1 MEDVSVIKKA
11 AEMNAEHLLTHFD
24 RIADTPDAI
33 PRLRR
38 FILDLAVRGKL
49 VPQDPNDEPVAELLK
64 RIRVE
69 KARLVKAGEIRNPK
83 QVLVIDAGECFF
95 SPPRGWEWKRL
106 SEISRKIHYGFTA
119 SANKMADAVRL
130 LRITDIQDNSVDWFS
145 VPGCEIGEK
154 ALLQFKLEKGDI
166 LVARTG
172 GTIGKSFLVQD
183 VPVAV
188 VFASYLI
195 RVQGSHE
202 IYDRYLK
209 LFLESPIYWIQLHDG
224 SRGAGQPNVNGQT
237 LGKMLVPLPPFA
249 EQHRIVAKVDE
260 LMTLCDRLEAAR
272 VEREA
277 TRDRMAT
284 ASLARLKTPDPDP
297 ATFQNHAT
305 FALNNLTPL
314 TTRRDQIKALRQ
326 TILNLA
332 VRGKLVPQNPNDEPA
347 SERLKRIAADRVALE
362 KNGSIKK
369 SKPLPPVNAADAP
382 FDLPLGWAWARF
394 PEVGLFGRGKSKHRP
409 RNDPMLY
416 TDGKYPFIQTGDVA
430 RSGGSIKTYSNFYN
444 DVGLA
449 QSAMWPAGTLCIT
462 IAANIADSGIL
473 SFDACFPDSIVGLI
487 AYDSFEGAHYFEYFI
502 RTAKANLHDFAPSTA
517 QKNINLGI
525 LMEVLIPLP
534 PLSEQHRI
542 VARVNE
548 LMTLYD
554 QLETSLTTGN
564 DTRRRLLDALLHEAL
579 EHL

>member
-38 FILDLAVRGKL
+38 FILDLAVRSKL
-49 VPQDPNDEPVAELLK
+49 VPQDQNDEPASELLK
-64 RIRVE
+64 RIAAE
-69 KARLVKAGEIRNPK
+69 KARLVKTGEIRNPK

-95 SPPRGWEWKRL
+95 SAPRGWEWKRL

-154 ALLQFKLEKGDI
+154 ALPQFKLEKGDI

-237 LGKMLVPLPPFA
+237 LGKMLVPLPPLA

-260 LMTLCDRLEAAR
+260 LMALCDRLEAAR

-277 TRDRMAT
+277 TRNRMAT
-284 ASLARLKTPDPDP
+284 ASLARLNAPDPDP
-297 ATFQNHAT
+297 ATFQNHTA

-314 TTRRDQIKALRQ
+314 TTRPDQIKALRQ

-332 VRGKLVPQNPNDEPA
+332 VRGKLVPQDPNDEPA
-347 SERLKRIAADRVALE
+347 SELLEEIEADRCKQSRSKRGRLPIASPERQKEEVPYAIPEIWVWAPFGHITISLDGE
-362 KNGSIKK
+362 RIPISKEERSSRPKLYDYYGASGVIDKIDNYLFD
-369 SKPLPPVNAADAP
+369 KPLLLIGEDGANLINRSTPIAFIARGKYWVNNHAHVLDGFSEDFLRYIELFVNAI
-382 FDLPLGWAWARF
+382 DLKPY
-394 PEVGLFGRGKSKHRP
+394 V
-409 RNDPMLY
+409 
-416 TDGKYPFIQTGDVA
+416 TG
-430 RSGGSIKTYSNFYN
+430 
-444 DVGLA
+444 
-449 QSAMWPAGTLCIT
+449 
-462 IAANIADSGIL
+462 
-473 SFDACFPDSIVGLI
+473 
-487 AYDSFEGAHYFEYFI
+487 
-502 RTAKANLHDFAPSTA
+502 TA
-517 QKNINLGI
+517 QPKMNQAKMNS
-525 LMEVLIPLP
+525 IPVALP
-534 PLSEQHRI
+534 PLAEQHRI
-542 VARVNE
+542 VAKVDE
-548 LMTLYD
+548 LMALCD
-554 QLETSLTTGN
+554 QLEMSLTTGN
-564 DTRRRLLDALLHEAL
+564 DTRARLRDALLHETSLGPSAQCRSGYGS
-579 EHL
+579 

>member
-24 RIADTPDAI
+24 CIADAPDAI
-33 PRLRR
+33 PRLQR

-154 ALLQFKLEKGDI
+154 ALLQFKLKKGDI

-237 LGKMLVPLPPFA
+237 LGKMLVSLPPLA

-272 VEREA
+272 MEREA
-277 TRDRMAT
+277 TRARMAT
-284 ASLARLKTPDPDP
+284 ASLARLNTPDPDP
-297 ATFQNHAT
+297 ATFQNHAA

-314 TTRRDQIKALRQ
+314 TTRPDQIKALRQ

-332 VRGKLVPQNPNDEPA
+332 VRGKLVDQDPADEPA
-347 SERLKRIAADRVALE
+347 SADGNALDDELPFESPKGWVWVQFSDVATFENGDRSKKYPKRAEYVSSGVPWINTGHIQPDGSLCQRTMNYITGE
-362 KNGSIKK
+362 KFNS
-369 SKPLPPVNAADAP
+369 
-382 FDLPLGWAWARF
+382 LG
-394 PEVGLFGRGKSKHRP
+394 GGKIRQG
-409 RNDPMLY
+409 DMLY
-416 TDGKYPFIQTGDVA
+416 CLRGATFGKTAFVEPFEKGAIA
-430 RSGGSIKTYSNFYN
+430 SSLMIIRPGSWIDRRFTYFYLISSLGR
-444 DVGLA
+444 DQL
-449 QSAMWPAGTLCIT
+449 QR
-462 IAANIADSGIL
+462 
-473 SFDACFPDSIVGLI
+473 FDNG
-487 AYDSFEGAHYFEYFI
+487 
-502 RTAKANLHDFAPSTA
+502 TA
-517 QKNINLGI
+517 QPNLSSASVKKY
-525 LMEVLIPLP
+525 LLPLP
-534 PLSEQHRI
+534 PLAEQHRI
-542 VARVNE
+542 VAKVDE
-548 LMTLYD
+548 LMTLCD
-554 QLETSLTTGN
+554 RLEASLATG
-564 DTRRRLLDALLHEAL
+564 DETRRRLLEILLCEAIEPDENRSL
-579 EHL
+579 